1 MLLPLQGE
9 ITNINVHR
17 AMPYAIGLLAFQAA
31 YRAKPNIDNKSPTIA
46 PNVEKVSTR

>member
-9 ITNINVHR
+9 ITNHDVHR

-31 YRAKPNIDNKSPTIA
+31 YRAKA
-46 PNVEKVSTR
+46 EHR